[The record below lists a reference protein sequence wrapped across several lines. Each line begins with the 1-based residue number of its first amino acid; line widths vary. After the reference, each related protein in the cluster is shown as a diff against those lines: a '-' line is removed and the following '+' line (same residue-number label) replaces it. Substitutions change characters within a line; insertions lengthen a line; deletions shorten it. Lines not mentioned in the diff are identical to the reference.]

1 MQSKQTHFQDTLGNH
16 SLFGGMQHCAVL
28 KLQGSS
34 PDVQIP
40 DLIRRAGYHK
50 EPGATLKSQ
59 QAYVLFGSNTA
70 VTSAESHQLFIS
82 TRCSWLD
89 LTTSSLEGRP

>member
-16 SLFGGMQHCAVL
+16 SLFGDRQRGAVL
-28 KLQGSS
+28 KLQDSS
-34 PDVQIP
+34 PDVQIL
-40 DLIRRAGYHK
+40 DLIKRAGCHR
-50 EPGATLKSQ
+50 EPAATLKSQ
-59 QAYVLFGSNTA
+59 QACVLFGSNTI

-89 LTTSSLEGRP
+89 LTA